1 MPGFCI
7 KTMVGC
13 EVGGLVPFDKKLNPC
28 LVDMMVDLIP
38 ILFDVHGFQDSIC
51 VMLVSPMSFCHC
63 SC

>member
-28 LVDMMVDLIP
+28 LVDMMVDLIL
-38 ILFDVHGFQDSIC
+38 ILFDVHGFQGSIC
-51 VMLVSPMSFCHC
+51 VM
-63 SC
+63 